1 MFLKNLNQ
9 EQKEMFVALGQRIVL
24 ADWVLD
30 DGEET
35 ALQAIRAQIG
45 DIKPQPGDIF
55 SNDRISVFDTED
67 VKRGV
72 IYELLLLVHADLDV
86 NEAES
91 HALGNLTKDMGLDPQ
106 VVEGLDAIAR
116 RHAYAVAEKQPVDQY
131 WTEAAQ
137 IVKA

>member
-55 SNDRISVFDTED
+55 SNDRISVFDTEEI
-67 VKRGV
+67 KRGV
-72 IYELLLLVHADLDV
+72 IYELLLLVHADLEV
-86 NEAES
+86 NEGET
-91 HALGNLTKDMGLDPQ
+91 HALGNLTKDMELDPQ
-106 VVEGLDAIAR
+106 VVEELDAIAR
-116 RHAYAVAEKQPVDQY
+116 RQAYATAEGQTIDQY
-131 WTEAAQ
+131 WEEAAQ
-137 IVKA
+137 IIKA